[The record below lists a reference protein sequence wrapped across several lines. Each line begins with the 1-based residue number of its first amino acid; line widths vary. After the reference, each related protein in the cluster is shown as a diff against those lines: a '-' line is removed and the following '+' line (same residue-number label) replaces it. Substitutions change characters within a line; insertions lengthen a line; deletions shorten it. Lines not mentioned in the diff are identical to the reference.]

1 MLRIRSV
8 AQPLFR
14 LMVGGLLA
22 AATTACSKADAA
34 KADPASGSPADKPS
48 AAASAAAPSTAGLL
62 AAVTPPTD
70 SVSDSL
76 LIARADR
83 GRLMGRDSGAIWVV
97 MISDFQCP
105 YCKTWHDDAMA
116 KVTREYVQTG
126 KVRMA
131 YLNFPLQQ
139 HKYARAESEAS
150 LCAAAQD
157 KFWPYAERLFARQEE
172 IEKAPMIQPVLDEI
186 ARELAL
192 DAGAFASCQ
201 KREAIRALVESD
213 IQQGVKAGVRSTPS
227 FLIGDFMVEG
237 ALPYADFRR
246 AIDTALV
253 MARTAKRSR

>member
-1 MLRIRSV
+1 MRRFRSV
-8 AQPLFR
+8 TRSMNR
-14 LMVGGLLA
+14 LVVGGLLV
-22 AATTACSKADAA
+22 AATAACSKADAA
-34 KADPASGSPADKPS
+34 GGSAEDKPS
-48 AAASAAAPSTAGLL
+48 AAASASAPSTAGLL

-70 SVSDSL
+70 SISDSL

-186 ARELAL
+186 ARELSL